1 MAESPLDRRGFLAKS
16 AVATAIGAALA
27 TPALSQGRQQVRMV
41 TTWPRNF
48 PGLGTGAQRVAD
60 RITLTSGG
68 RLDVKVFAAGEL
80 VKPFDSFDAVANGE
94 AEMYHAADY
103 YWQNRHP
110 GFNFYSSV
118 PLGLTTKEMNS
129 WITYGGGQELW
140 DELSAGFGIKAMLAG
155 NSGVQ
160 MGGWFKDPIR
170 SVDDLKALKMRMPGL
185 GGAVLREL
193 GANAI
198 SLPGGEIF
206 SALQDGRINAT
217 EWVGPY
223 NDLAFG
229 FHKLLKTY
237 MYPGFHEPGTA
248 ISLGINLKWW
258 NVLPE
263 SDRTLIQSCA
273 EAENDV
279 MIAEFNANNGLSL
292 RELVNE
298 HGVKVEAFP
307 TDLWAQIAKTGDQV
321 VANVARTDLLA
332 AKIFASYLKFRK
344 SVAGWS
350 EISDQAYLRARADV
364 LASA

>member
-1 MAESPLDRRGFLAKS
+1 MRGSKLDRRSFIT
-16 AVATAIGAALA
+16 TAGVGTALA
-27 TPALSQGRQQVRMV
+27 APALSQNRQRVRMV
-41 TTWPRNF
+41 TTWPRDF

-60 RITLTSGG
+60 RITLTSNG
-68 RLDVKVFAAGEL
+68 RLEVTLFAGGEL
-80 VKPFDSFDAVANGE
+80 VKPFDSFDAVANGD

-103 YWQNRHP
+103 YWQGKHP

-118 PLGLTTKEMNS
+118 PLGLTTKEMNA
-129 WITYGGGQELW
+129 WIVYGGGQKLW
-140 DELSAGFGIKAMLAG
+140 DELSAQFGVKAMLAG

-160 MGGWFKDPIR
+160 MGGWFQQPIR
-170 SVDDLKALKMRMPGL
+170 TVDDLKSLKMRMPGL
-185 GGAVLREL
+185 GGAVLRAL
-193 GANAI
+193 GAEAI

-206 SALQDGRINAT
+206 NALQDGRINAT

-248 ISLGINLKWW
+248 ISLGINLDWW
-258 NVLPE
+258 NSLTE

-279 MIAEFNANNGLSL
+279 MIAEFNANNGNSL
-292 RELVNE
+292 RELKTQ
-298 HGVKVEAFP
+298 HGVQVEAFP
-307 TDLWAQIAKTGDQV
+307 EDLWALIARTGDQV
-321 VANVARTDLLA
+321 VAETARSDLLA
-332 AKIFASYLKFRK
+332 AKIYTSYQRFRK

-364 LASA
+364 LANA